1 MSEGKKAWK
10 SWLPATLTLLI
21 AFYSATTCKPH
32 AIIVPV
38 GEARVIAKLASGN
51 FEVTPAFI
59 LWAMDLKDK
68 ISLLELKIKLLEER
82 LDRVIK

>member
-1 MSEGKKAWK
+1 VIECKA
-10 SWLPATLTLLI
+10 PAPLLI
-21 AFYSATTCKPH
+21 
-32 AIIVPV
+32 PV
-38 GEARVIAKLASGN
+38 GDAHVVGKLSSGN